1 VRLQLDSQV
10 VTQQSRADR
19 ALCLLTAPLWTRE
32 RSRRCWLFGGYTG
45 TGIICTVYVCVY
57 VCVCTRKDIAK
68 SPSRVPEAFSSLIR
82 LYNQYFSH
90 QASCHDPRPAL
101 DDPVK

>member
-1 VRLQLDSQV
+1 MLAVWRLYRYRYHMYRIRMRIRMRMYS
-10 VTQQSRADR
+10 
-19 ALCLLTAPLWTRE
+19 
-32 RSRRCWLFGGYTG
+32 
-45 TGIICTVYVCVY
+45 
-57 VCVCTRKDIAK
+57 TRKDIAK